1 MPFPHPDKQDEMLP
15 LSAASRAWSKS
26 VPMSALGPS
35 VGQDRDRLEG
45 TRFHHQLR
53 PTGHRQGL
61 IERSRLQKV
70 LSSTLS
76 GTSWSLPSRK
86 TGRTCQSSR
95 WESGVKRGCWGMP
108 KRTRHT
114 WPATVLLFGPNDDR
128 AQGRGNSDA
137 LRLELIHLN
146 WRSRTPGVNTIIGI
160 RMVTSPTRVFI
171 SVGTRYRL

>member
-1 MPFPHPDKQDEMLP
+1 MLP
-15 LSAASRAWSKS
+15 LSAASRAWSKG
-26 VPMSALGPS
+26 VPMSGLGWS

-95 WESGVKRGCWGMP
+95 WESGVKRRCWGMP
-108 KRTRHT
+108 KRTCHIQ
-114 WPATVLLFGPNDDR
+114 PATVLLLGPNDDR
-128 AQGRGNSDA
+128 AHGRGNSDA

-146 WRSRTPGVNTIIGI
+146 WHSRTSGVNTTIGI
-160 RMVTSPTRVFI
+160 RMVTSPTSLRVFI
-171 SVGTRYRL
+171 SVGPRYRS